1 MLQSI
6 TQDTKDQIK
15 DSKKANEEIKCDK
28 VMTKDDITPAKKK
41 VDTKAQP
48 KSDATQEKPTPVLRS
63 EK

>member
-6 TQDTKDQIK
+6 TQDTKNQIK

-41 VDTKAQP
+41 ADCKIQP
-48 KSDATQEKPTPVLRS
+48 KVEATQDKSTPVLRS